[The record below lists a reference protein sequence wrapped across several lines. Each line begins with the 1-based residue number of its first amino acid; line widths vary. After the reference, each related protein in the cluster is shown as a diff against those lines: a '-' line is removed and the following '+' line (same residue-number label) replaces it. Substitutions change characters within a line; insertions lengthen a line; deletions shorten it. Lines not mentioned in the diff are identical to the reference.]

1 VKARLEAQAQCRPPR
16 SSPALTQATDS
27 CAILAVPQDTL
38 RFQYDGFEDVFRIT
52 SLPGFDSPTTAAQES
67 GAMGDKAKPLGVGGR
82 WRLCCLVS
90 IIGLPGEFL
99 FDLNFVFWNAALV
112 IS

>member
-1 VKARLEAQAQCRPPR
+1 MPTPR

-67 GAMGDKAKPLGVGGR
+67 GAMGGQGKAA
-82 WRLCCLVS
+82 WRRGAL
-90 IIGLPGEFL
+90 
-99 FDLNFVFWNAALV
+99 AALLSSLDYWSARRV
-112 IS
+112 SV

>member
-1 VKARLEAQAQCRPPR
+1 MPTPR

-52 SLPGFDSPTTAAQES
+52 SLPVSTAQRLPPKKA
-67 GAMGDKAKPLGVGGR
+67 GRWGDKAKPLGVGGR